1 MLIDTTRTRLLLERG
16 QSTRLT
22 DARQAHLASAAGTL
36 WVTIDND
43 PRDIV
48 LEAGE
53 GFDVKSSEP
62 LLVCALGGPAVMD
75 LRPMGST
82 ELEAITELVGLAE
95 LAEVL

>member
-1 MLIDTTRTRLLLERG
+1 MSTPTATLDSATTLRLARG

-22 DARQAHLASAAGTL
+22 ETHAAHLASTAGTL

-53 GFDVKSSEP
+53 AIDLWGDAPV
-62 LLVCALGGPAVMD
+62 LVSPLGGPAE
-75 LRPMGST
+75 LRLTPAERAVT
-82 ELEAITELVGLAE
+82 ELEPAS
-95 LAEVL
+95 VL

>member
-1 MLIDTTRTRLLLERG
+1 MSTSPAPTTLRLERG

-22 DARQAHLASAAGTL
+22 ETRATHLASAAGTL

-53 GFDVKSSEP
+53 AIDLWGDEAV
-62 LLVCALGGPAVMD
+62 LVSPLGGPAV
-75 LRPMGST
+75 
-82 ELEAITELVGLAE
+82 LALTPAEQPE
-95 LAEVL
+95 LASVL